1 MKRNNRIQHSVLI
14 LAALAAA
21 LPPVLLLT
29 GCGDFFATQPT
40 EAEARA
46 VLEDLSRVEP
56 SPHIDN
62 PLPEIY
68 RQPPSRLQIRNG
80 IKLFYFTK
88 HHPAG
93 DLAGLV
99 KQQLGVD
106 ASVNTATN
114 QLVLYC
120 ADDNQAD
127 VVEAYLEM
135 IDVPPVQVNIDC
147 LILER
152 FGDITMDWETSV
164 MIQDMFGEGITMGE
178 GRADLVNIRKIELDN
193 GNIAYR
199 YVDNSGNVVGN
210 ANPSN
215 YPNVDL
221 AGLPLN
227 ATFQVIRSLD
237 PAFPGASLREPERG
251 AFGVDFGYWRN
262 RGVPSRQFRAVF
274 DVLISKGYLKVLL
287 NPTLETVNAQR
298 ATVSIKDHTPI
309 QVVRTGAGGTAS
321 VYNITEYVWVEN
333 TLSVT
338 PHVYADGSIGLVTDI
353 KIGSR
358 SQPEGVIQRPIIT
371 ERSINA
377 AENRIMPGESLIIGG
392 MRKSEKR
399 SVIRGIPFFKDLPLL
414 GPLFSSKDFE
424 EKGTEIIFVLTP
436 SISGG
441 GQDHREIV
449 QDIRGKYADPDL
461 DLSFRKMLT
470 EPFEPTVYTSKLEE
484 QATEAELR
492 RVEAEMDRES
502 ARQRAQFEQ
511 WRADRIAGKAQE
523 LRQEAQRLRQKA
535 DQAARKAQQA
545 QQAAEEAE
553 ELSEAKRQRIDAL
566 QQTKD
571 AADAEARQAQ
581 EQAAQAAQE
590 AEKAALQA
598 KQALEQLEQQ
608 RRAVQEATEEAEPA
622 DP

>member
-1 MKRNNRIQHSVLI
+1 MKRNKRIQQSILI
-14 LAALAAA
+14 LAAIAAA

-46 VLEDLSRVEP
+46 VLEDLSRLEP

-68 RQPPSRLQIRNG
+68 RQPPSRLHIRNG

-99 KQQLGVD
+99 EQQLGVD

-127 VVEAYLEM
+127 VVEEYLEM

-164 MIQDMFGEGITMGE
+164 MIQDMFGAGITMGE
-178 GRADLVNIRKIELDN
+178 ERGTFDD
-193 GNIAYR
+193 
-199 YVDNSGNVVGN
+199 D
-210 ANPSN
+210 
-215 YPNVDL
+215 
-221 AGLPLN
+221 GLLT
-227 ATFQVIRSLD
+227 ALE

-251 AFGVDFGYWRN
+251 AFGMDFGYWRN
-262 RGVPSRQFRAVF
+262 RGVEGRQFRAVI

-287 NPTLETVNAQR
+287 NPSLETVNAQR
-298 ATVSIKDHTPI
+298 ATVSIRDHTPI

-353 KIGSR
+353 TIGSR

-399 SVIRGIPFFKDLPLL
+399 SVIRGIPFFKDLPLF

-436 SISGG
+436 SISSG
-441 GQDHREIV
+441 GQDHRETV
-449 QDIRGKYADPDL
+449 QDIRSKYADPDL
-461 DLSFRKMLT
+461 DLSLRKMLS
-470 EPFEPTVYTSKLEE
+470 EPFEPAVYTSMLEE
-484 QATEAELR
+484 HAAEAELQR
-492 RVEAEMDRES
+492 IEAELEHDR

-523 LRQEAQRLRQKA
+523 LRQEAQQLREKA

-553 ELSEAKRQRIDAL
+553 ELSEAKRQRIEAL
-566 QQTKD
+566 QQNKD

-581 EQAAQAAQE
+581 EQADQAAQE
-590 AEKAALQA
+590 AEKAAQEA
-598 KQALEQLEQQ
+598 QQALEQLEQQ
-608 RRAVQEATEEAEPA
+608 RQAVQEVTEEAEPT